1 MENIKKILIV
11 DRQKIPSWKD
21 DIVQNLAMQTFALPR
36 KTHISGHFHL
46 KYPIIT
52 ENNFRNKLIF

>member
-46 KYPIIT
+46 NTIKNREFCPC
-52 ENNFRNKLIF
+52 NRLIF